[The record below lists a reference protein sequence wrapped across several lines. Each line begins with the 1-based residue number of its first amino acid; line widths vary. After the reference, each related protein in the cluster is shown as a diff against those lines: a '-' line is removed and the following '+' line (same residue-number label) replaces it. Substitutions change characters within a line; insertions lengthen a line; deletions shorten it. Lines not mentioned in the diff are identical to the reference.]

1 MIMQDLG
8 INSDGIH
15 FEVALELLGQR
26 LQPFIQAI
34 QEEKTKAAP
43 SLLLI
48 RYYEMRVEALDELQ
62 GSLTPKDMDAVQ
74 RIFDKQA
81 AFQIA

>member
-1 MIMQDLG
+1 MQDIG

-15 FEVALELLGQR
+15 FEVALELLGQGR
-26 LQPFIQAI
+26 QPFMQALK
-34 QEEKTKAAP
+34 EERTKAAP
-43 SLLLI
+43 SQPLI
-48 RYYEMRVEALDELQ
+48 RYYEMRLAALDELQ
-62 GSLTPKDMDAVQ
+62 DSITPKDMDAVQ